1 MRRHRL
7 LLLPAIALAAGCSSS
22 GFDDGGGG
30 TTSRPEIAVERS
42 GVSITSNQAA
52 GSIPA
57 LTINGA
63 VGSPATAAFLV
74 RNTGSATLAVRAIRI
89 PSWSNLDARSATL
102 PVAAIAPGGSAT
114 LAVSVTPDDLLPWLL
129 RIAIDNSDADEDPF
143 LINLGGTAILSAAGG

>member
-7 LLLPAIALAAGCSSS
+7 LLLPAIALAAGCTS
-22 GFDDGGGG
+22 D
-30 TTSRPEIAVERS
+30 TTDQGPGASRPEIAVERS
-42 GVSITSNQAA
+42 GVSIISNQAA
-52 GSIPA
+52 ASIPA

-63 VGSPATAAFLV
+63 AGTPATAAFLV

-102 PVAAIAPGGSAT
+102 PVAAIAPGASAT

-129 RIAIDNSDADEDPF
+129 RIAIDTNDDDEDPF
-143 LINLGGTAILSAAGG
+143 LINLGGTATLSAAGG